1 LFSVV
6 YNVLMASLRMCGD
19 TMSINPEKD
28 ILYFIAV
35 FNKQVEVIDED
46 EPEEEEEEETE
57 EAGT

>member
-1 LFSVV
+1 
-6 YNVLMASLRMCGD
+6 MASLRMCGD